1 MLPKLLSLVRVVERT
16 FTPGA
21 EMFGF
26 SRFGV

>member
-1 MLPKLLSLVRVVERT
+1 VSLVRVADRT

-26 SRFGV
+26 NRFGL